1 MVREVGD
8 SKNKVVG
15 AVKAWGQM
23 SRNEKMERLVR
34 KGRKAVWKTAA
45 LRNLALFMHCT
56 VGLSGEEPL
65 LDRVRAPGTNWE
77 ALNYPPQ
84 HREAMR

>member
-1 MVREVGD
+1 
-8 SKNKVVG
+8 
-15 AVKAWGQM
+15 
-23 SRNEKMERLVR
+23 MERLVR
-34 KGRKAVWKTAA
+34 KGRKAVSETAA